1 MVIIH
6 RCGRTASILAIGA
19 VVAALVMMLSPRPAR
34 EATQRFVYERAEM
47 GVPFRISLYA
57 EEEAVAQRAAE
68 AAFDRVAVLNSIFS
82 DYDSDTELSRLSQTS
97 GQGKQVP
104 VSSDLWRILEKSQTL
119 AAQTDGAFDITVG
132 PIVNLW
138 RRSRRKH
145 EFPPEKL
152 LTEMRNR
159 VGYKNLSLD
168 AAKKTAELR
177 IPDMRLDLG
186 AIAKGYA
193 ADEAL
198 KVLRA
203 RGVPRALVA
212 ASGDMAVGDPP
223 PEAEGWRIEVAAL
236 DVPGAPPPE
245 IVLLK
250 NCGIATSGDVFQHV
264 EINGVRYSHIVDPR
278 TGVGLTDHSLVT
290 IIAPDC
296 TTADGIATAVSVLG
310 PQKGMAFVESQ
321 PGVAAHIVRKPGPQ
335 IEVKVSRGWKRSQK

>member
-1 MVIIH
+1 MMFAL
-6 RCGRTASILAIGA
+6 RA
-19 VVAALVMMLSPRPAR
+19 VAALLFAALAR
-34 EATQRFVYERAEM
+34 SSAFALERFVYERAEM

-57 EEEAVAQRAAE
+57 ANETVAQTAAE
-68 AAFDRVAVLNSIFS
+68 AAFDRVTVLNSIFS
-82 DYDSDTELSRLSQTS
+82 DYDSDTELSRLSHSS

-119 AAQTDGAFDITVG
+119 ASQTDGAFDITVG
-132 PIVNLW
+132 PLVNLW

-152 LTEMRNR
+152 LAQMRAR
-159 VGYKNLSLD
+159 VGFKNLILD
-168 AAKKTAELR
+168 PSRKTAELR
-177 IPDMRLDLG
+177 VPEMRLDLG

-203 RGVPRALVA
+203 RGAARALVA

-223 PEAEGWRIEVAAL
+223 PDADGWRIEVAAL
-236 DVPGAPPPE
+236 DAPDAPPPE
-245 IVLLK
+245 IVHLK

-264 EINGVRYSHIVDPR
+264 EIDGVRYSHIVDPR
-278 TGVGLTDHSLVT
+278 TGIGLTDHALVT

-296 TTADGIATAVSVLG
+296 TTADGVATAVSVLG
-310 PQKGMAFVESQ
+310 PNKGMTFVESQ
-321 PGVAAHIVRKPGPQ
+321 PGVSAHIVRKPNAK
-335 IEVKVSRGWKRSQK
+335 IEVIVSSRWQRVAASARK